1 MRSKQ
6 YCRARAPSRA
16 PARSVA
22 TRRSYSDVARVAVSE
37 RSRRARRHRTRDAP
51 RTAAAMS
58 ATARL
63 GARPCRRTGGGGPP
77 SARQRACAARPLRRP
92 RACPPCTSASPCPC
106 RRARRRPDGP
116 PTRASQSCSSC
127 SRESSTPRR
136 GDSSWH
142 RCHRLWSDAPTGLP
156 RCRTATTL
164 GDDALSR
171 AATEPSDSRDHQ
183 PSVPCALQRV
193 SCALRRRCAGLLPVG
208 FPV

>member
-63 GARPCRRTGGGGPP
+63 GGDHVVVL
-77 SARQRACAARPLRRP
+77 AAEVR
-92 RACPPCTSASPCPC
+92 
-106 RRARRRPDGP
+106 
-116 PTRASQSCSSC
+116 
-127 SRESSTPRR
+127 
-136 GDSSWH
+136 
-142 RCHRLWSDAPTGLP
+142 
-156 RCRTATTL
+156 
-164 GDDALSR
+164 
-171 AATEPSDSRDHQ
+171 
-183 PSVPCALQRV
+183 LQRV
-193 SCALRRRCAGLLPVG
+193 RELAPRVLCDARARVPLALPPARALVAGPAADQMAHPREPPSLARRPPANLARRAGEIRRATGAIGCGPTHQRAFLAVEQRRLWAMMPSRGLRLSPLTRETTSHPCLVRFSASLVRFADVAQG
-208 FPV
+208 FSL